1 MRLSKFLTVKMKSFM
16 AKIFESS
23 KDSKFKE
30 SIYVVNLQEGN
41 MDLGDFQLEIR
52 SKYRDLRPSEKK
64 VADLI
69 FKENKKIVDWN
80 IGEFAEKAGIS
91 QPTVIRFSKAMGLKG
106 YRALKDRILEEYARE
121 DIKRVP
127 EQVLDYP
134 IRREDRLVDLPV
146 KVIMTNIK
154 HLEET
159 LKALSTYEFL
169 RAVRALEDAKNI
181 SVYAV
186 ENSTCTAEDFST
198 KMTYIGKQVYFNK
211 DSYMQ
216 KVNAKNLSGKDV
228 AVGISHTGRSKHTV
242 EALKCAKEAGA
253 LTISITNSEQ
263 ALINKYADVILCTE
277 NDQYM
282 YGNAIFTRSV
292 QVSLVDML
300 YLGVFLSN
308 YDYYAEQMNRSWKN
322 IQDMIY

>member
-1 MRLSKFLTVKMKSFM
+1 
-16 AKIFESS
+16 
-23 KDSKFKE
+23 
-30 SIYVVNLQEGN
+30 

-154 HLEET
+154 HLEE
-159 LKALSTYEFL
+159 
-169 RAVRALEDAKNI
+169 
-181 SVYAV
+181 
-186 ENSTCTAEDFST
+186 
-198 KMTYIGKQVYFNK
+198 TYIGKQVYFNK